1 MDRKRR
7 QTRKVRNEEGR
18 ESSVIG
24 LKNEDLEEESKT
36 RRATKSKMLELA
48 MRSEEVIYIQK

>member
-1 MDRKRR
+1 MARKRR

-24 LKNEDLEEESKT
+24 LKNEDMEGESRKK
-36 RRATKSKMLELA
+36 RITKSKMIELD
-48 MRSEEVIYIQK
+48 MRSECVIYIQK